1 MEREEILSKVR
12 NGKKAYDEREQGI
25 RTKSSAIGKAVGVL
39 LGFVIV
45 LIETICFDRPPVASL
60 AAYSVVFIMEAVE
73 SWYRFALL
81 KGKFNI
87 KSDYLRFSVCRNFS
101 DVFCVSVNYGKRT
114 FYKLYSAEK
123 MNDAVHYAK
132 ELKDR
137 YTVLWMYYDM
147 FGEKTYEF

>member
-1 MEREEILSKVR
+1 MEREETLSKVR
-12 NGKKAYDEREQGI
+12 NGKNAYDEREQGI

-81 KGKFNI
+81 KEKFNI
-87 KSDYLRFSVCRNFS
+87 IKGIFYSVFTVAFMIC
-101 DVFCVSVNYGKRT
+101 
-114 FYKLYSAEK
+114 L
-123 MNDAVHYAK
+123 VHFLMK
-132 ELKDR
+132 
-137 YTVLWMYYDM
+137 V
-147 FGEKTYEF
+147 